1 LRTGQGAYPSG
12 ASTGL
17 HSKRG
22 LLALPANIKLERKW
36 LVETNALA
44 YNTEELITTVKKIIV
59 EAVVVIQTLFIE
71 PATEFELENNL
82 LAVIIPWL
90 GLL

>member
-44 YNTEELITTVKKIIV
+44 YNTEELITTVKK
-59 EAVVVIQTLFIE
+59 L
-71 PATEFELENNL
+71 
-82 LAVIIPWL
+82 
-90 GLL
+90 